1 MRIEEI
7 DLHQRIWTV
16 PADWM
21 KAEREHRVPQSEP
34 ALAIL
39 KATPPKSRTG
49 LIFERNGKGV
59 PLSIMAMPM
68 LLRRMNIVEIV
79 HGFRSTFRDWASE
92 TTNFPNE
99 VCEMALAHTIP
110 GKAEAAY
117 RRGDLFNKRRKLMDA
132 WAKYCDYGVEAK

>member
-1 MRIEEI
+1 
-7 DLHQRIWTV
+7 
-16 PADWM
+16 M
-21 KAEREHRVPQSEP
+21 KAEREHRVPLSEA
-34 ALAIL
+34 ALEIL
-39 KATPPKSRTG
+39 KATPAKSRSG
-49 LIFERNGKGV
+49 LIFKNSAMGNA
-59 PLSIMAMPM
+59 LSIMAMPM
-68 LLRRMNIVEIV
+68 LLRRMGIEETV

-132 WAKYCDYGVEAK
+132 WAKYCGCSADSLAK

>member
-1 MRIEEI
+1 MPLCE
-7 DLHQRIWTV
+7 
-16 PADWM
+16 A
-21 KAEREHRVPQSEP
+21 
-34 ALAIL
+34 ALEIL
-39 KATPPKSRTG
+39 KATPVKSRSG
-49 LIFERNGKGV
+49 LIFKNSAKGNA
-59 PLSIMAMPM
+59 LSIMAMPM
-68 LLRRMNIVEIV
+68 LLRRMGIEETV

-132 WAKYCDYGVEAK
+132 WAKYCGCATDPLGK